1 MAVDE
6 TEGLQC
12 AAFTAAMV
20 VLAKPWTGLLIRALG
35 AGPRRFSELGP
46 SVGPIG
52 DRMLSLRL
60 RELEGYGLVHREV
73 LPGPPVRVEYALT
86 ELGRGFSEVA
96 KAVSRWGHALL
107 AARDKR
113 ASTPAVTAR
122 PSRGVSASR
131 PRVRR
136 AVKASLPRR

>member
-12 AAFTAAMV
+12 AGFTAAMD

-35 AGPRRFSELGP
+35 AGPRRFSELGAH
-46 SVGPIG
+46 VGPIG

-86 ELGRGFSEVA
+86 ELGRGFGEVA
-96 KAVSRWGHALL
+96 KAVSQWGHALL
-107 AARDKR
+107 GAKVGRAPTAAVIAPTSRD
-113 ASTPAVTAR
+113 T
-122 PSRGVSASR
+122 SASHKR
-131 PRVRR
+131 LRQV
-136 AVKASLPRR
+136 AGKAR